1 MDNIAVK
8 VIGYN
13 LKTRWQITFS
23 YLIPCIIELLVYIT
37 VMVVDGALIY
47 QHFLDGNQSL
57 ALITLSFLIIPA
69 LITFV
74 TSILAPADPYSESK
88 STSILRLFLIQFLY
102 LMIFPMCALY
112 R

>member
-8 VIGYN
+8 VIGYSI
-13 LKTRWQITFS
+13 KTRWQITFS

-47 QHFLDGNQSL
+47 QHFFDGNQSL

-69 LITFV
+69 FITFV
-74 TSILAPADPYSESK
+74 ISILKPADPYSESK
-88 STSILRLFLIQFLY
+88 PKSILRLLLIQFSY